1 MGAIRRA
8 NGRSIPS
15 ASNSAGTFH
24 SFTASAVS
32 FGGRLRPILSRMI
45 FPADRVDRVQQ
56 INLCEP
62 VIETFRNRYFKVA

>member
-1 MGAIRRA
+1 
-8 NGRSIPS
+8 
-15 ASNSAGTFH
+15 
-24 SFTASAVS
+24 
-32 FGGRLRPILSRMI
+32 LRPILSRMI